1 MSTVLLVIAVAMGFA
16 GMTLTREI
24 GAEYVAKFII
34 DDEEKGAS
42 TRNPRMAEGPA
53 PAPGATFEGPVTP
66 VLAVA
71 ALPATAG
78 SAPFP
83 AAAPLPATEAADEG
97 EPVASGSVANE
108 SAASESAASE
118 SGESAPGESTSAAA
132 EAPPVAPAASEDGS
146 NVLLSL
152 IGDTPHPLP
161 DGSVFVSIVT
171 QRVFGLRTAI
181 GEKAAVPV
189 TVELPGRV
197 ITDPNTATLVQ
208 VDEASFV
215 EAVDGKLPHVGQA
228 VKRGDLLARLRPAL
242 TAMARAEI
250 EAKIQALE
258 DEIDL
263 DRKRMARL
271 EEVFFMRYRASK
283 IEAMRIEIAGRQRQL
298 AVHRASLRD
307 RVELRARTD
316 GLVSR
321 VAAASGQYVEPGFT
335 LFEIVDPTRLWVAAT
350 AYDPT
355 LAGRLDR
362 AEATTP
368 EGERLALRFVGGGLT
383 LRNQAVPLQFEIL
396 SPTAG
401 LSVDKPLTVVVQTRE
416 QKVSGVKVPRS
427 SLVRTNDGR
436 TMLWE
441 RLSAESF
448 KAHHVRTVP
457 VDGGN
462 VLVVSDL
469 AGSIRVVTSGVAML
483 NQIR

>member
-16 GMTLTREI
+16 GVTLTREI
-24 GAEYVAKFII
+24 GAEYIAKFIV

-42 TRNPRMAEGPA
+42 TRSPRMAEGAAHP
-53 PAPGATFEGPVTP
+53 PGATYEGAVTP

-71 ALPATAG
+71 SLPAGSG
-78 SAPFP
+78 SAA
-83 AAAPLPATEAADEG
+83 AAAPL
-97 EPVASGSVANE
+97 
-108 SAASESAASE
+108 
-118 SGESAPGESTSAAA
+118 AAA
-132 EAPPVAPAASEDGS
+132 LPAPAAAANGEEAESESVENEAAAPDPAAPVLSETDAAGMPAASGAQGGGEDGAD
-146 NVLLSL
+146 VLLSL
-152 IGDTPHPLP
+152 IGDTPHPQP

-181 GEKAAVPV
+181 GEKAVVPV

-215 EAVDGKLPHVGQA
+215 ESVDGKLPHVGQA

-298 AVHRASLRD
+298 AVHRAILRD

-316 GLVSR
+316 GLISR

-335 LFEIVDPTRLWVAAT
+335 LFEIVDPTRLWVAAS
-350 AYDPT
+350 AYDPS
-355 LAGRLDR
+355 LVDRLDR
-362 AEATTP
+362 VDAITP

-396 SPTAG
+396 SPTVG
-401 LSVDKPLTVVVQTRE
+401 LSVDKPLTVVIQTRE
-416 QKVSGVKVPRS
+416 QKVAGVKVPRS

-441 RLSAESF
+441 RRSAESF

-457 VDGGN
+457 VDAGN
-462 VLVVSDL
+462 VLVVSEL
-469 AGSIRVVTSGVAML
+469 AGSIRVVTAGVAML